1 MQDFQEFTKSLF
13 SGQWYTS
20 YLVIGMLCLVA
31 YFITSRILLRT
42 VSHLFKKT
50 STKFDDILIEKRVF
64 NKLPFLVPLVIV
76 YNSKDLLYWNN
87 LLDRVILSTIVLIFL
102 YSLNA
107 LINALNEMF
116 KLTELSKKFS
126 IKSYTQIGKLLINI
140 FGIIVVIAVLT
151 GNSPVYLL
159 SGLGALTAVLILV
172 FKDTILSLVSSVQI
186 SSNDLFKVGDW
197 VEAPQFGADGD
208 VIDIALHSVKIQNW
222 DKTISVIPTN
232 KLIDSSFKN
241 WRGMAE
247 SGGRRIKRSINIDMS
262 SIKFCTNEM
271 IGRFTKFKVI
281 SNYLK
286 VKLEEVQRFNIENNI
301 TDESLI
307 NGRSL
312 TNIGTFRAYIE
323 GYLRNHNQI
332 HDEMTF
338 LVRQLSPSANGLPI
352 EIYVFSNDTD
362 WLNYEKIQA
371 DIFDHLL
378 AVVSEFELKV
388 FQNPSGSDF
397 KSSFADV
404 NETLFNSPST
414 Y

>member
-1 MQDFQEFTKSLF
+1 MQDFQEFTKSVF

-20 YLVIGMLCLVA
+20 YLLIGMLCLVA

-50 STKFDDILIEKRVF
+50 STKFDDILIDQKVF
-64 NKLPFLVPLVIV
+64 NKLPFLVPLVIL

-87 LLDRVILSTIVLIFL
+87 LLDRVILSTIALIFL

-107 LINALNEMF
+107 LINALNQMF
-116 KLTELSKKFS
+116 KLTDLSKKFS

-323 GYLRNHNQI
+323 GYLRNHNKI

-404 NETLFNSPST
+404 NE
-414 Y
+414 

>member
-1 MQDFQEFTKSLF
+1 MQDFQEFTKSVL

-20 YLVIGMLCLVA
+20 YLLIGMLCLVA

-50 STKFDDILIEKRVF
+50 STKFDDILIEERVF
-64 NKLPFLVPLVIV
+64 SKLPFLVPLVIL

-87 LLDRVILSTIVLIFL
+87 LLDRVILSTIALIFL

-116 KLTELSKKFS
+116 KLTDLSKKFS

-271 IGRFTKFKVI
+271 IGRYSKYNVI
-281 SNYLK
+281 ANYIK

-323 GYLRNHNQI
+323 GYLRNHNKI

-404 NETLFNSPST
+404 NE
-414 Y
+414 

>member
-1 MQDFQEFTKSLF
+1 MQDFQEFTKSVF

-20 YLVIGMLCLVA
+20 YLLIGMLCLVA

-50 STKFDDILIEKRVF
+50 STKFDDILIEERVF
-64 NKLPFLVPLVIV
+64 NKLPFLVPLVIL

-87 LLDRVILSTIVLIFL
+87 LLDRVILSTIALIFL

-116 KLTELSKKFS
+116 KLTDLSKKFS

-151 GNSPVYLL
+151 GNSPVYIL

-271 IGRFTKFKVI
+271 IDRYSKYNVI
-281 SNYLK
+281 ANYIK

-323 GYLRNHNQI
+323 GYLRNHNKI

-404 NETLFNSPST
+404 NK
-414 Y
+414 

>member
-1 MQDFQEFTKSLF
+1 MQDFQEFTKSVF

-20 YLVIGMLCLVA
+20 YLLIGMLCLVA

-50 STKFDDILIEKRVF
+50 STKFDDILIEERVF
-64 NKLPFLVPLVIV
+64 NKLPFLVPLVIL

-87 LLDRVILSTIVLIFL
+87 LLDRVILSTIALIFL

-116 KLTELSKKFS
+116 KLTDLSKKFS

-271 IGRFTKFKVI
+271 IGRYSKYNVI
-281 SNYLK
+281 ANYIK
-286 VKLEEVQRFNIENNI
+286 VKLEEVQQFNIENNI

-323 GYLRNHNQI
+323 GYLRNHNKI

-404 NETLFNSPST
+404 NE
-414 Y
+414 

>member
-1 MQDFQEFTKSLF
+1 MQDFQEFTKSVL

-20 YLVIGMLCLVA
+20 YLLIGMLCLVA

-50 STKFDDILIEKRVF
+50 STKFDDILIEERVF
-64 NKLPFLVPLVIV
+64 SRLPFLVPLVIL

-87 LLDRVILSTIVLIFL
+87 LLDRVILSTIALIFL

-271 IGRFTKFKVI
+271 IDRYSKYNVI
-281 SNYLK
+281 ANYIK

-323 GYLRNHNQI
+323 GYLRNHNKI

-397 KSSFADV
+397 KSSFA
-404 NETLFNSPST
+404 NANK
-414 Y
+414 

>member
-1 MQDFQEFTKSLF
+1 MQDFQEFTKSVF

-20 YLVIGMLCLVA
+20 YLLIGMLCLVA

-50 STKFDDILIEKRVF
+50 STKFDDILIEERVF
-64 NKLPFLVPLVIV
+64 NKLPFLVPLVIL

-87 LLDRVILSTIVLIFL
+87 LLDRVILSTIALIFL

-116 KLTELSKKFS
+116 KLTDLSKKFS

-197 VEAPQFGADGD
+197 VEAPQFGANGD

-271 IGRFTKFKVI
+271 IDRYSKYNVI
-281 SNYLK
+281 ANYIK

-323 GYLRNHNQI
+323 GYLRNHNKI

-397 KSSFADV
+397 KSSFADA
-404 NETLFNSPST
+404 NE
-414 Y
+414 

>member
-1 MQDFQEFTKSLF
+1 MQDFQEFTKSVF

-20 YLVIGMLCLVA
+20 YLLIGMLCLVA
-31 YFITSRILLRT
+31 YFITSRILLGT

-50 STKFDDILIEKRVF
+50 STKFDDILIEERVF
-64 NKLPFLVPLVIV
+64 NKLPFLVPLVIL

-87 LLDRVILSTIVLIFL
+87 LLDRVILSTIALIFL

-116 KLTELSKKFS
+116 KLTDLSKKFS

-271 IGRFTKFKVI
+271 IDRYSKYNVI
-281 SNYLK
+281 ANYIK

-323 GYLRNHNQI
+323 GYLRNHNKI

-404 NETLFNSPST
+404 NE
-414 Y
+414 